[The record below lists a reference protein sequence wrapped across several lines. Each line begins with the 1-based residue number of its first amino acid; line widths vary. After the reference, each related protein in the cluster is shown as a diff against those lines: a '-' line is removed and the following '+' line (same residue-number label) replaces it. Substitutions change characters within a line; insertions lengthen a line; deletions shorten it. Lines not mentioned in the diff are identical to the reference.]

1 MRLPPRRTRRFAP
14 CLAALAGLLASC
26 AASAQHPGH
35 QPQWPDP
42 APAPCADIADGPRR
56 DACLARAEAR
66 KAAEDA
72 ASRRYHLWLADR
84 LAEDG
89 GARNLAIAANL
100 RAIALGDNLYGAD
113 VALPAL
119 DGDAK
124 LADWIARATR
134 EGRDDALV
142 LTLLHRRFGTH
153 DDPRRKAVLARWQ
166 AIEPD
171 NVAPWRFEDEIANA
185 DADTLLARSEH
196 ATHVELHYID
206 TLRTVVAAFERHPP
220 RASLAKRIF
229 VGETS
234 TLRDYAGAVASAM
247 FTFPRFSPAIN
258 ACKGEGA
265 LAIAGRSGACLRYGR
280 LQADHSDTLIDQL
293 MGLAILRFNAEDD
306 VSLALY
312 MRRRR
317 HLLWL
322 SDRWRNEGK
331 AHREA
336 VSDAMNARMNAKP
349 AENNEAT
356 LLREVLEDRGVSLT
370 PPDDWEPGYL

>member
-1 MRLPPRRTRRFAP
+1 MSSRPIAQCIAAMLFVCMMRTAT
-14 CLAALAGLLASC
+14 
-26 AASAQHPGH
+26 AQHPDH
-35 QPQWPDP
+35 VPKWPDP
-42 APAPCADIADGPRR
+42 APAPCADIAQGPKR
-56 DACLARAEAR
+56 DACLADAQAR
-66 KAAEDA
+66 REREDN

-84 LAEDG
+84 LVEDG

-100 RAIALGDNLYGAD
+100 RAIALGDSLYDAE

-171 NVAPWRFEDEIANA
+171 NLAPWRYEDEIANA
-185 DADTLLARSEH
+185 DADTLLARAEH

-206 TLRTVVAAFERHPP
+206 TLRTVVAAFERHPQ

-229 VGETS
+229 VGETP

-258 ACKGEGA
+258 ACKGDGA
-265 LAIAGRSGACLRYGR
+265 LAIAGRSEACLRYGR

-317 HLLWL
+317 QLAWL

-336 VSDAMNARMNAKP
+336 MSDAMNARTNVKP
-349 AENNEAT
+349 PENNETT

>member
-1 MRLPPRRTRRFAP
+1 MSSRPIAQCIAAMLFVCMMRTAT
-14 CLAALAGLLASC
+14 
-26 AASAQHPGH
+26 AQHPDH
-35 QPQWPDP
+35 VPKWPDP
-42 APAPCADIADGPRR
+42 APAPCADIAQGPKR
-56 DACLARAEAR
+56 DACLADAQAR
-66 KAAEDA
+66 REREDN

-84 LAEDG
+84 LVEDG

-100 RAIALGDNLYGAD
+100 RAIALGDNLYDAD

-124 LADWIARATR
+124 LADWIASATR

-171 NVAPWRFEDEIANA
+171 NLAPWRFEDEIANA

-258 ACKGEGA
+258 ACKGDGA
-265 LAIAGRSGACLRYGR
+265 LAIAGRSEACLRYGR
-280 LQADHSDTLIDQL
+280 LQADHSDTLIEQL
-293 MGLAILRFNAEDD
+293 MGLAILRYSTEGDMAAAAVE
-306 VSLALY
+306 
-312 MRRRR
+312 RRRR
-317 HLLWL
+317 ALSWLL
-322 SDRWRNEGK
+322 DRWHDYDRTHPNQL
-331 AHREA
+331 
-336 VSDAMNARMNAKP
+336 SDAM
-349 AENNEAT
+349 AERIGAAPDETDERA
-356 LLREVLEDRGVSLT
+356 LMAEVLESKGVSLT